1 MTQLIFLGPPG
12 AGKGTQ
18 AKALAHHCNIP
29 HISTGEILRQAV
41 RQGSELGLKVKE
53 YMESG
58 ELVPDQ
64 LVQDLIPERLRQTDA
79 KQGWILDGF
88 PRNIL
93 QAEFLDG
100 LLAELDSGRVG
111 QSSKQQALNLDV
123 PDEVVVLRL
132 LGRAQKEGRK
142 DDTEEAIRR
151 RLEVYREET
160 APVIDY
166 YRDRHQLVAI
176 DGNQPLEKVTAELHK
191 AIQSHV

>member
-41 RQGSELGLKVKE
+41 RQESELGLKVKE

-100 LLAELDSGRVG
+100 LLAELDSERTG

-132 LGRAQKEGRK
+132 IGRAQKEGRK

-176 DGNQPLEKVTAELHK
+176 NGNQPLEKVTAELHK
-191 AIQSHV
+191 AIQYHV